1 MPPSQEIAGLIEDSL
16 TTGSFFSAGGWVEV
30 PLDSHGMK
38 LFGQQIICYNA
49 TEVEITFAPKFG
61 IEAAEAY
68 SPKKKQKTSQIPT
81 RVAVWDV
88 SGRESSH

>member
-1 MPPSQEIAGLIEDSL
+1 M
-16 TTGSFFSAGGWVEV
+16 EV
-30 PLDSHGMK
+30 PGTTRHGMK

-68 SPKKKQKTSQIPT
+68 SPKKKTKHPNQPTNQPGLRCGMCREENLLTKIGIP
-81 RVAVWDV
+81 
-88 SGRESSH
+88 